1 MTYSWNVY
9 KIFNNGKRAKAPL
22 YSFSHNTSNIE
33 DYFESNIKNILIQ
46 KYGDKINQNKF
57 SIIRSD
63 LPQTSKTEFSEK
75 ERDLQLRKKVFTSYL
90 KGKPYEKEM
99 IECVLL
105 FSQNTNWKWR
115 WCVVH
120 AATTHIISIISP
132 EADSYEEAHK
142 WMKNEIEK
150 L

>member
-105 FSQNTNWKWR
+105 FSKNMFFDFSYIFSCFN
-115 WCVVH
+115 
-120 AATTHIISIISP
+120 ISMPFFAKVI
-132 EADSYEEAHK
+132 
-142 WMKNEIEK
+142 
-150 L
+150 